1 MSISPR
7 PPPNLK
13 LKLAPLLRMQASDND
28 GELANASRAITRLLQ
43 RHGADW
49 HDVVEVLLAEPP
61 AAAGLTPDAT
71 TWKRSSGA
79 VDLPREQLIALI
91 DLVEE
96 HSSFLPLKSREF
108 VASLRSRAWRPVTRL
123 TPRQWDWLQD
133 LIQQTTGK

>member
-1 MSISPR
+1 
-7 PPPNLK
+7 
-13 LKLAPLLRMQASDND
+13 MQASDND
-28 GELANASRAITRLLQ
+28 GELANASRAIARLLQ

-108 VASLRSRAWRPVTRL
+108 VARCARALAAGDAPHSATMGLAADLSNKQRENSVMDDDPDVIDL
-123 TPRQWDWLQD
+123 TEVAAAN
-133 LIQQTTGK
+133 G